1 MSHEREAFWQK
12 LQTLA
17 DEQPR
22 AIALQGEDRTLDY
35 TALIEEVTQRREQ
48 LRVANAR
55 IVALLLDNSPDA
67 LLWDLAVLFEG
78 LSCVALPPFFSAA
91 QRRHCLER
99 SQADT
104 VITGSIFAQ
113 ELQASDYRQHGALWQ
128 RRAAEQPYMPA
139 GTAKLTFTSGTTG
152 TPKGVCLSA
161 DSILRVARGLHEA
174 SQSVHPVH
182 HLSLLPL
189 AILLE
194 NIGCYAA
201 LYAGAR
207 ISLPSQQDLGVQGAS
222 GVDASR
228 LLMFLQQRRPDS
240 MILVPQLLLLLVTAC
255 EAGAFDASMLSFAA
269 VGGARVSLDLL
280 SRAQAAGLPVF
291 EGYGLS
297 ECASVITLNR
307 PDAQRAGSVGRPLP
321 HIWLRLAADGEVL
334 VAGIPMLGYL
344 GDTTPAPAWWPTG
357 DLGEL
362 DADGY
367 LYLKG
372 RKKHQFVTSFGRNV
386 NPEWIEAELT
396 QSHCIAQAF
405 VYGEALPSNHALLW
419 PSRPGTT
426 DLQIEEA
433 VNRANQALPD
443 YARVTSWTRLDE
455 PFSPANGL
463 STANGRPRR
472 EAILERY
479 QTLFTPSNLTQGALS

>member
-1 MSHEREAFWQK
+1 M
-12 LQTLA
+12 
-17 DEQPR
+17 
-22 AIALQGEDRTLDY
+22 
-35 TALIEEVTQRREQ
+35 
-48 LRVANAR
+48 
-55 IVALLLDNSPDA
+55 
-67 LLWDLAVLFEG
+67 
-78 LSCVALPPFFSAA
+78 
-91 QRRHCLER
+91 
-99 SQADT
+99 
-104 VITGSIFAQ
+104 
-113 ELQASDYRQHGALWQ
+113 
-128 RRAAEQPYMPA
+128 
-139 GTAKLTFTSGTTG
+139 
-152 TPKGVCLSA
+152 
-161 DSILRVARGLHEA
+161 
-174 SQSVHPVH
+174 
-182 HLSLLPL
+182 
-189 AILLE
+189 
-194 NIGCYAA
+194 
-201 LYAGAR
+201 
-207 ISLPSQQDLGVQGAS
+207 
-222 GVDASR
+222 
-228 LLMFLQQRRPDS
+228 
-240 MILVPQLLLLLVTAC
+240 
-255 EAGAFDASMLSFAA
+255 
-269 VGGARVSLDLL
+269 
-280 SRAQAAGLPVF
+280 
-291 EGYGLS
+291 
-297 ECASVITLNR
+297 
-307 PDAQRAGSVGRPLP
+307 P

-334 VAGIPMLGYL
+334 VAGSPMLGYL

-426 DLQIEEA
+426 DLQIDEA
-433 VNRANQALPD
+433 VNRANQTLPD

>member
-1 MSHEREAFWQK
+1 MSHEREAFWQR

-91 QRRHCLER
+91 QRQHCLER

-161 DSILRVARGLHEA
+161 DSILRVAHGLHEA

-207 ISLPSQQDLGVQGAS
+207 ISLPSQQDLGIQGAS

-228 LLMFLQQRRPDS
+228 LLMCLQQRRPDS

-269 VGGARVSLDLL
+269 VGGARVSLELL

-321 HIWLRLAADGEVL
+321 
-334 VAGIPMLGYL
+334 
-344 GDTTPAPAWWPTG
+344 
-357 DLGEL
+357 
-362 DADGY
+362 
-367 LYLKG
+367 
-372 RKKHQFVTSFGRNV
+372 
-386 NPEWIEAELT
+386 
-396 QSHCIAQAF
+396 
-405 VYGEALPSNHALLW
+405 
-419 PSRPGTT
+419 
-426 DLQIEEA
+426 
-433 VNRANQALPD
+433 
-443 YARVTSWTRLDE
+443 
-455 PFSPANGL
+455 
-463 STANGRPRR
+463 
-472 EAILERY
+472 
-479 QTLFTPSNLTQGALS
+479 